1 MNDPTLNDGAP
12 VQVPVVAKRRRWL
25 WGTLVFGAVALGV
38 TSGWTRGITD
48 MAPQMRGEGVA
59 VKVNPNE
66 HAVRLG
72 VWDGELSAV
81 EGSGYQMTLP
91 GVAEVYR
98 FPKASRTLVM
108 EQKQGK
114 ATKGLGRLRVR
125 SRDGSAFFF
134 ESVELEYRVTEAGAV
149 DFLKSSGGQMER
161 AEAWVMAI
169 SRPVLRDEFGRYSV
183 QEVMDAVVCDEA
195 RAKSFVALNEQ
206 LGAFGIE
213 VLQLNMG
220 KPNFDRTYE
229 LAINQRKVADQEV
242 ERLGE
247 ELLQKIREQEQQ
259 LVKARKEVEVRG
271 KMLEAELKRELVE
284 AVTGTLTIRGSAE
297 SYAMTR
303 NFQGET
309 AKAKLEVQATSL
321 AESGRAKAEAL
332 VAELSAL
339 EGRGEIAI
347 REQLVA
353 NLSKVTFK
361 LTPFTSDPDPDRI
374 DRVTLPLNKAG
385 L

>member
-1 MNDPTLNDGAP
+1 MNDPTLNVNVP
-12 VQVPVVAKRRRWL
+12 EQVVVKRRRFL
-25 WGTLVFGAVALGV
+25 RTTLIFGAVVFGV

-48 MAPQMRGEGVA
+48 MAPQMRGEGIA

-72 VWDGELSAV
+72 VWDGELAAV

-91 GVAEVYR
+91 GVAEVFR
-98 FPKASRTLVM
+98 FSKASQTLVM
-108 EQKQGK
+108 EQKEGQVP
-114 ATKGLGRLRVR
+114 TGLGRLRVR

-134 ESVELEYRVTEAGAV
+134 ESVELEYRVTEMGAV
-149 DFLKSSGGQMER
+149 DFLRSSAGQMER

-206 LGAFGIE
+206 LSAFGIE

-247 ELLQKIREQEQQ
+247 ELLQKVREQEQQ
-259 LVKARKEVEVRG
+259 LVKANKEVEVRG
-271 KMLEAELKRELVE
+271 KMLEAELERELVE
-284 AVTGTLTIRGSAE
+284 AVTSTLTMRGSAE
-297 SYAMTR
+297 SYAVTR
-303 NFQGET
+303 KFAGEVT
-309 AKAKLEVQATSL
+309 KAKLEVQATSL
-321 AESGRAKAEAL
+321 AESGRAKAQAF

-353 NLSKVTFK
+353 NLSKVIFK

-374 DRVTLPLNKAG
+374 DRVTLPLSKAG

>member
-1 MNDPTLNDGAP
+1 MNDPTLNANVP
-12 VQVPVVAKRRRWL
+12 LQVKRKRRLLRP
-25 WGTLVFGAVALGV
+25 TLILGAVVLGV
-38 TSGWTRGITD
+38 ASGWTRGITE

-81 EGSGYQMTLP
+81 EGTGYQMTLP
-91 GVAEVYR
+91 GVAEIFR
-98 FPKASRTLVM
+98 FAKASRTLVM
-108 EQKQGK
+108 EQGK
-114 ATKGLGRLRVR
+114 GDTPTGTGRLRVR
-125 SRDGSAFFF
+125 SRGGSAFFF
-134 ESVELEYRVTEAGAV
+134 EAVELEYRVTEAGAV
-149 DFLKSSGGQMER
+149 DFLRSSGGQMDR
-161 AEAWVMAI
+161 AESWVMAI
-169 SRPVLRDEFGRYSV
+169 ARQVLRDEFGRYSV

-195 RAKSFVALNEQ
+195 RAKSFVALNEE

-229 LAINQRKVADQEV
+229 MAINQRKVADQEV
-242 ERLGE
+242 ERLGA
-247 ELLQKIREQEQQ
+247 ELLQKVREQEQR
-259 LVKARKEVEVRG
+259 LGKARKEVEVRG
-271 KMLEAELKRELVE
+271 KMLVAELERELVQ
-284 AVTGTLTIRGSAE
+284 AVTSTLTIRGEAE
-297 SYAMTR
+297 SYAMSR
-303 NFQGET
+303 KLAGEV

-321 AESGRAKAEAL
+321 EESGRAQAQAL
-332 VAELSAL
+332 VAELSSL
-339 EGRGEIAI
+339 EGRGDIAI

-353 NLSKVTFK
+353 NLSKVIFK

-374 DRVTLPLNKAG
+374 DHVTLPLNKVG